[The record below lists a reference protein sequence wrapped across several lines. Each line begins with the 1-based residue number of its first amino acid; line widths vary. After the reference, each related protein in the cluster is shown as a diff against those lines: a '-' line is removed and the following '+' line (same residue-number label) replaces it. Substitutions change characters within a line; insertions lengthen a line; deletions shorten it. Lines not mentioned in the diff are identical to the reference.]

1 MPMAVNWH
9 QLRLGPSDM
18 YRTWQASFKD
28 TLSIGMH
35 QGEPRSCDCTSLD
48 ISTQAVFLYYMSV
61 KYTFRVY
68 FWCFLVSMLPTGCN
82 VKKMKSIQFFN
93 PSSVIYIIAQVNS
106 STIANICWWIQTFK
120 YQCYGFQVHFKSV
133 LVYNLKTKRDFL
145 SKCPHYIMGCIINF
159 GPMFFPIF
167 IGFELGIYRIFNV
180 PNLKCI
186 HAVFAMLWPFQQL
199 LVPRYSTGWSVA
211 KLFLVS
217 VVLIYLCATRPWRLN
232 NTRLVTNLN
241 NTVYYFTKVILA
253 NSSVRL
259 SRG

>member
-1 MPMAVNWH
+1 MPLAVNWH

-18 YRTWQASFKD
+18 YLTWEASFQD

-35 QGEPRSCDCTSLD
+35 QGKPRSCDCTSLD

-68 FWCFLVSMLPTGCN
+68 FWCFLVSKLPTGCN

-106 STIANICWWIQTFK
+106 STIDNICWLIQTFK

-133 LVYNLKTKRDFL
+133 LVYNVKTKRDFL

-159 GPMFFPIF
+159 GPMFSYFYWF
-167 IGFELGIYRIFNV
+167 WIGHISNIQCAKFEVYTCGICNVVTIPTTACSSLFN
-180 PNLKCI
+180 
-186 HAVFAMLWPFQQL
+186 
-199 LVPRYSTGWSVA
+199 
-211 KLFLVS
+211 
-217 VVLIYLCATRPWRLN
+217 RLECC
-232 NTRLVTNLN
+232 
-241 NTVYYFTKVILA
+241 
-253 NSSVRL
+253 
-259 SRG
+259 